1 MRANHKERILL
12 IHGFH
17 KTYNDMT
24 PLRNLLISKGYHV
37 SRINLPL
44 TFSTIEEATCA
55 LIEIA
60 EKKIP
65 KLKAGEKIHMVGHST
80 GGLIIRHFLAISN
93 FLPYIGRCV
102 LIATPNHGY
111 KLASYAEKLSKTYIS
126 IYKTMKC
133 LQPEQVNLLRLIG
146 NEVEIGA
153 IAGTKSSPILS
164 GLIGG
169 VNDGRIDINAVKYD
183 ELTDFITLPYKHT
196 QIHKKEETA
205 ELIDSFIQTGR
216 FLPER

>member
-1 MRANHKERILL
+1 MPVDGKEWIIL

-17 KTYNDMT
+17 RSYMDMT
-24 PLRNLLISKGYHV
+24 PLRNLLISKGYKV

-44 TFSTIEEATCA
+44 TFSTIEEATSA

-60 EKKIP
+60 DKKIP
-65 KLKAGEKIHMVGHST
+65 KLKNGQKIHLVGHST
-80 GGLIIRHFLAISN
+80 GGLIIRHFLAVSD
-93 FLPYIGRCV
+93 FLPYVGRCV

-126 IYKTMKC
+126 IYKTMKS
-133 LQPEQVNLLRLIG
+133 LQPEQVNLLKLIG

-153 IAGTKSSPILS
+153 IAGTKSSPLLS

-169 VNDGRIDINAVKYD
+169 INDGRIDVNAVKYD

-205 ELIDSFIQTGR
+205 ELIDTFIKTGK
-216 FLPER
+216 FLTDL